1 MLCTP
6 KRINAHRGLRAAVGT
21 DANPIVEAPVEN
33 QEIES
38 MESDGIKNNEA
49 EYFEEENENE
59 ESGELQTER
68 VSGTDEQD

>member
-1 MLCTP
+1 M
-6 KRINAHRGLRAAVGT
+6 GT

>member
-1 MLCTP
+1 M
-6 KRINAHRGLRAAVGT
+6 GT

-33 QEIES
+33 QETES

-49 EYFEEENENE
+49 EYFKEETENE

-68 VSGTDEQD
+68 ISGSDEQN